1 MRNEEINAEKDL
13 AVEDT
18 AYAVAKFNLMTSSRL
33 GDSKT
38 QGWGQVR
45 GRCWALSIFLK
56 SAFLGLGLGRRVR
69 VSVNHNPNA
78 NPKITFFKKK
88 KRDPDPDPGFV
99 FY

>member
-1 MRNEEINAEKDL
+1 MKTQL
-13 AVEDT
+13 MQLH
-18 AYAVAKFNLMTSSRL
+18 AKFNSMTSSRL
-33 GDSKT
+33 GGSKT

-78 NPKITFFKKK
+78 NPKTTFFKKK
-88 KRDPDPDPGFV
+88 KRDPDLDPEFV